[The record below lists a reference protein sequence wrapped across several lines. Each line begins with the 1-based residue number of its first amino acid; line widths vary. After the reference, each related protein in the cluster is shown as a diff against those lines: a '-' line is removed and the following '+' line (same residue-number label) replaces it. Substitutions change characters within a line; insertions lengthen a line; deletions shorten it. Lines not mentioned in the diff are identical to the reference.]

1 MSYARSPRP
10 VCSMT
15 IGTSIVWSSFQVLP
29 HSRPNND
36 RLGGGGSKIAAFT
49 RTGDTRNR
57 GFSRRGFYL
66 GFYPALHPVSIERG
80 RLPWSVATVLLPL
93 QFPFPLPR
101 RSPQFSLLP
110 RSFPAAAPLLRPVPP
125 GLFVRCEGGQSPF
138 S

>member
-49 RTGDTRNR
+49 RAGDTRNR

-93 QFPFPLPR
+93 QFPSRLPR
-101 RSPQFSLLP
+101 HLPQSFLLP
-110 RSFPAAAPLLRPVPP
+110 RSFRAAARLLRPVPP
-125 GLFVRCEGGQSPF
+125 ARAARCEGARSPF